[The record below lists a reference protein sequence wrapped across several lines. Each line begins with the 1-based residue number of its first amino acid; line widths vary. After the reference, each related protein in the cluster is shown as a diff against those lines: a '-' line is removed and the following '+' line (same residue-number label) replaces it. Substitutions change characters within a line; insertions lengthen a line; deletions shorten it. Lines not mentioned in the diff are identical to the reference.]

1 MAKRIPQDISPST
14 IIYIPGWRSSES
26 ILIMETEKK
35 SKKPKS
41 ASKQPDLEPEEVDR
55 VPNDSV
61 AANNVDKK

>member
-1 MAKRIPQDISPST
+1 
-14 IIYIPGWRSSES
+14 
-26 ILIMETEKK
+26 METEKK